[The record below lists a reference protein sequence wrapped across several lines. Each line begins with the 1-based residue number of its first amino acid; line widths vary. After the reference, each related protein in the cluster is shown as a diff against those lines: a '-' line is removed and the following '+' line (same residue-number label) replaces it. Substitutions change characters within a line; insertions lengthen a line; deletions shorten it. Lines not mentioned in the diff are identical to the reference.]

1 MLKEKFHQII
11 SATGLGGG
19 EVYTGTEEYE
29 KTDNVPVVVIEMKK
43 R

>member
-19 EVYTGTEEYE
+19 EVYTGAEELRE
-29 KTDNVPVVVIEMKK
+29 D